1 MNPSN
6 FEKEE
11 SKLECQNLNASNIPS
26 EKEQTEEEPLK
37 QEIQLL
43 VDNETND
50 QYLPQEIIQLTNDV
64 VESKKFQSSQFL
76 ENKDDCKKIIP
87 LDFDYNWKSSKV
99 PSEMIHTHVE
109 KLSLVPKL
117 ENLFRSIV
125 AVNLAISARNLFKV
139 INKRSMK
146 KDNLDASHKFKVLDC
161 IMKMSTLN
169 KKKISPFDR

>member
-1 MNPSN
+1 MS
-6 FEKEE
+6 
-11 SKLECQNLNASNIPS
+11 
-26 EKEQTEEEPLK
+26 
-37 QEIQLL
+37 
-43 VDNETND
+43 NETNC
-50 QYLPQEIIQLTNDV
+50 QYFSGESFKLTNDV
-64 VESKKFQSSQFL
+64 VESKKFQSNLFL

-87 LDFDYNWKSSKV
+87 LDFNYNWKSSKV
-99 PSEMIHTHVE
+99 TSEMIHTHVE

-169 KKKISPFDR
+169 KKKIFPFDKGRLNNVKSMDSYDKTIYQYKRSNGNVW